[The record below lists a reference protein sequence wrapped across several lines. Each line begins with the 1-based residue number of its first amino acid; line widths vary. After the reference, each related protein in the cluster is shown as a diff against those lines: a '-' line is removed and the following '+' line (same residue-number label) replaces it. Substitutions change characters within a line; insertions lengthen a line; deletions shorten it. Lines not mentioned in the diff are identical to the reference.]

1 MNDILKTSIK
11 SIVKS
16 ALHEDLGDGDHTSL
30 ATIKPG
36 TTGKAKLLIKEQGV
50 LCGVE
55 VAREVFSQVD
65 PELKFYQILEDG
77 ANIEK
82 GEIAFTVEGNS
93 ISILSGE
100 RLALNFLQRMSG
112 ISTFTH
118 QLAESIKDLKTK
130 LLDTRKTTPNL
141 RILEKYAVSVG
152 GGMNHR
158 FGLFDMILIKDNH
171 VDFAGGIVP
180 AIKATHEYLKK
191 TGKSLKVEIEV
202 RNFDELTEVVK
213 YGGVNRIMLDNFR
226 PSDLKLAVEQ
236 INGLYETEAS
246 GGITEKN
253 LRIFAETNV
262 DYISVGALTH
272 QIKSLDMS
280 LKAF

>member
-1 MNDILKTSIK
+1 MNDILNTAIK

-36 TTGKAKLLIKEQGV
+36 TSGKAKLLIKEKGV

-180 AIKATHEYLKK
+180 AIKATHEYLKN